1 MPQSRP
7 PRRAYRGSRSGRDL
21 RSGKLDISSERPTE
35 GHRVSRSVPQQD
47 TSTASAGGPGPGNPG
62 THRAPRGNLSRLRP
76 GNRRGILIAAG
87 AAGIGGGGLVYDRK
101 RRRAGVSKIFN
112 PYTDELVDVGKTT
125 GFQRHVYDS
134 RIGLPGQKQGKEI
147 RREANREYRHALG
160 RRGPAAGGAGA
171 AIGAGIGA
179 LRGGRRGAKIGA
191 AVGGGGGVYGAAV
204 SSQMKARRFAQDK
217 LDRQEASK
225 AHGFPNTA
233 SVRGS
238 TGRAGYP
245 VLLPVGNSSRVSPT
259 TASGSHVSHE
269 NDLSTTTRRTKR
281 RGSPAALAQYRS
293 GSQEQMR
300 GGGQRYGNRAT
311 HVGKNEQFAA
321 TRGSRGTPMSG
332 LAQSGRVG
340 RRLTVV

>member
-21 RSGKLDISSERPTE
+21 RSGKLDVSSERPTE

-147 RREANREYRHALG
+147 RR
-160 RRGPAAGGAGA
+160 
-171 AIGAGIGA
+171 
-179 LRGGRRGAKIGA
+179 
-191 AVGGGGGVYGAAV
+191 
-204 SSQMKARRFAQDK
+204 
-217 LDRQEASK
+217 EASK